1 MLQHDGQL
9 TGASPTPSPELVLEQ
24 CGSWIR
30 RCAARLHDRMPW
42 AEIDDLTQQGIMT
55 ALELRMS
62 WDETR
67 NVPFPL
73 FVKPRVFGSMIDM
86 LRQIGSISR
95 NSNAV
100 GRELAPGHDEPMTEH
115 DALDIIVYSE
125 DIERLAAE
133 IGRLPY
139 QEKTVISLF
148 YFEELSNREIAV
160 VMKLSEASSTRLRQ
174 KAIAN
179 LARRIDPS
187 ASHLQSSKACQDQTS

>member
-1 MLQHDGQL
+1 MSQHEDQL
-9 TGASPTPSPELVLEQ
+9 MVASRTPSPENVLEQ

-42 AEIDDLTQQGIMT
+42 TEIDDLTQQGIMT

-73 FVKPRVFGSMIDM
+73 YVKPRVFGSMIDM
-86 LRQIGSISR
+86 LRQIGSIAR

-100 GRELAPGHDEPMTEH
+100 GRELAPDLEEPMTER
-115 DALDIIVYSE
+115 DALDVIVHSE
-125 DIERLAAE
+125 DIESLAAE
-133 IGRLPY
+133 IGKLPY
-139 QEKTVISLF
+139 EEKTVISLF

-160 VMKLSEASSTRLRQ
+160 VMKISEALSTRLRQ
-174 KAIAN
+174 KAIAT
-179 LARRIDPS
+179 LATHIDHS
-187 ASHLQSSKACQDQTS
+187 ASQFHSSKACQEKTS